1 MVRLEMSQVLGRIL
15 RKDDLPELGVSTRR
29 LLIEAIQSHRTEEAL
44 KLLEYLNVE
53 RAQAPMII
61 FWIEQML
68 KFIGDNMG
76 EETLYESL
84 RISAEHWRDRYE
96 KVPLLPP
103 EERLQFW
110 VEVPRGAGDVTIVE
124 DEEKYTVNLEPCGS
138 GGRLRLAESTGRVQL
153 GRTLKAYPWSWG
165 QVNVPYWCCHC
176 CVMNEILPI
185 EWNGFP
191 VRVTEY
197 SDNAHG
203 SCRVLIYKD
212 ASLIPDYCFER
223 VGKKKDPS
231 KFKK

>member
-15 RKDDLPELGVSTRR
+15 RKDDLPELGISTRR

-53 RAQAPMII
+53 GGAPAQS
-61 FWIEQML
+61 WLVETL

-76 EETLYESL
+76 EETLYECL
-84 RISAEHWRDRYE
+84 RNSGEAFLRERYE

-103 EERLQFW
+103 EERLQFCA
-110 VEVPRGAGDVTIVE
+110 ESQRGDGDITIIE
-124 DEEKYTVNLEPCGS
+124 DEEKYTINLEPCGS
-138 GGRLRLAESTGRVQL
+138 GGRLRLAEISGRVQL